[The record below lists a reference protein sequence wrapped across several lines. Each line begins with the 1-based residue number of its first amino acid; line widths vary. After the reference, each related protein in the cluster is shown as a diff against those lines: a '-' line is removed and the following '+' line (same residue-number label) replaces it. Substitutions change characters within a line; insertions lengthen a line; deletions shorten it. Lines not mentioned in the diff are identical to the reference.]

1 MKIYTEMLLW
11 PSMLCWMSGN
21 SSGFF
26 FAEKQQQQIQ
36 QNTLDPLGPNSD
48 ENKPFCTSSL
58 LVQTFKWWE

>member
-1 MKIYTEMLLW
+1 
-11 PSMLCWMSGN
+11 MSGN

-48 ENKPFCTSSL
+48 ENKPFHHKHSSDEN
-58 LVQTFKWWE
+58 KGSDH

>member
-1 MKIYTEMLLW
+1 
-11 PSMLCWMSGN
+11 MSGN

-48 ENKPFCTSSL
+48 ENKPFLYIITTCSNIQVMRIKEVITKDKM
-58 LVQTFKWWE
+58 F